1 MPASQRGRQFPFSL
15 FMWQLYLNPLS
26 GTAVITDVHFRRC
39 LFFFFQYTQQNPF
52 HEGMF
57 MRAQIFF
64 PNANKLPFVQHLHTV
79 IRTDDALSK
88 DTVCTSQSD
97 QSSFLASGH
106 FQDPNCCPG
115 QLPANG
121 GAIAGQQ
128 RRWKAHKEVGPIA
141 QSIRLRARSHI
152 TLLFFLISLTAR
164 FGALAPERVIKT
176 RRKSH
181 TRYCSLLLVGGG
193 VKTISEKKVFLSL
206 PTVLIQIRVL
216 FVKQVFLYAKQ
227 RDVLK

>member
-26 GTAVITDVHFRRC
+26 GTAVITDVHFRWC
-39 LFFFFQYTQQNPF
+39 LFFFFQYTQQNPL

-79 IRTDDALSK
+79 ICTDDALSK
-88 DTVCTSQSD
+88 DKVCTSQSD

-115 QLPANG
+115 SFQLT
-121 GAIAGQQ
+121 AGQ
-128 RRWKAHKEVGPIA
+128 
-141 QSIRLRARSHI
+141 
-152 TLLFFLISLTAR
+152 SLASRGDGRHTR
-164 FGALAPERVIKT
+164 KLAPQ
-176 RRKSH
+176 
-181 TRYCSLLLVGGG
+181 L
-193 VKTISEKKVFLSL
+193 
-206 PTVLIQIRVL
+206 RVL
-216 FVKQVFLYAKQ
+216 DSEPGVT
-227 RDVLK
+227 